1 MANNTDPVRAL
12 PIETAPRDGT
22 IIRLLVEFEDH
33 ATEDTEGPAWTIGHN
48 SRDNTGDDEWQFAG
62 WCWNHDHYTEGRGK
76 PVGWL
81 PMVDPLA
88 SAPQQPAAVG
98 DAMSVL
104 TELAATLAAT
114 GTVTGGRI
122 YFPERQTRELLKKAC
137 DALAAQQQE
146 DRNG

>member
-1 MANNTDPVRAL
+1 MTNNTDPVRAL

-22 IIRLLVEFEDH
+22 LVRLLVEFEDH

-62 WCWNHDHYTEGRGK
+62 WCWNHDHYTEGRGQ

-88 SAPQQPAAVG
+88 SAPQQPAAVDE
-98 DAMSVL
+98 DAAEALRFLL
-104 TELAATLAAT
+104 T
-114 GTVTGGRI
+114 RI
-122 YFPERQTRELLKKAC
+122 GSWT
-137 DALAAQQQE
+137 
-146 DRNG
+146 

>member
-1 MANNTDPVRAL
+1 MANNTDPVRAR

-48 SRDNTGDDEWQFAG
+48 SRDNTGDDEWQLAG

-88 SAPQQPAAVG
+88 STPPSAPVGVEQCAREAVALSL
-98 DAMSVL
+98 D
-104 TELAATLAAT
+104 
-114 GTVTGGRI
+114 
-122 YFPERQTRELLKKAC
+122 ERGFH
-137 DALAAQQQE
+137 QE
-146 DRNG
+146 